1 MASWRRRSRI
11 HLPPQG
17 GKAGAAVVLTL
28 LLPVLAHA
36 DESVGLWVKNTS
48 SMPVTVSVDGAP
60 ACQLEAPVNGEC
72 APKVDKKTAHTIK
85 KFSEKKTCTVN
96 SLKISCITDIP
107 AAGADVSLRR
117 SDGVEYKLR
126 AAKGGTLY
134 LCVDASAL
142 TDCFGK
148 KIQ

>member
-1 MASWRRRSRI
+1 MTYSKTVFLAAALAIS
-11 HLPPQG
+11 
-17 GKAGAAVVLTL
+17 AGIAR
-28 LLPVLAHA
+28 A
-36 DESVGLWVKNTS
+36 DDAVGLWVKNTS
-48 SMPVTVSVDGAP
+48 PVPVTVSVDGTQVCA
-60 ACQLEAPVNGEC
+60 LEAPVFGEC
-72 APKVDKKTAHTIK
+72 APHASKKTQDKITK
-85 KFSEKKTCTVN
+85 LTEKKTCTVN
-96 SLKISCITDIP
+96 NLKISCITNVA

-134 LCVDASAL
+134 MCVEPTAL